1 MQKDI
6 HLDRLGEINGKNN
19 TKISKNREK
28 ARDKMEKIKNI
39 NNRRETT
46 VYLVYLIIKTNMK
59 HQRRLSFLV
68 PKINLYKKQA

>member
-46 VYLVYLIIKTNMK
+46 VYLIIKTNMK